1 MAIKCSG
8 HRRSQRVCARSL
20 HHAIDHEVVVRFGAG
35 GGLSAWLSAALALAI
50 GATPEIVSAQAEFGA
65 PARRPN
71 VVLVITDDQ
80 GYGDLGVHGHP
91 VLRTPNIDAFA
102 RDAIGFSNFHVSPT
116 CSPARAALLTG
127 RDSNR
132 TGVWHTAAGRG
143 LMRRDEITIAEM
155 LREAGYATGIFGKW
169 HLGSMYP
176 FRASDRGFE
185 ETFVLGGGGGTGN
198 ISDFWNN
205 TNFDPVM
212 NHNGQFVPTHGY
224 ITDTLFDEAMEFIDA
239 IHKAGRPFFVYL
251 PTNAP
256 HAPFSAPA
264 VYAERYPEQSVRMA
278 HFLGMIENID
288 DNFGRL
294 RRHLRESGL
303 QDNTILMFMTDNG
316 TGFGQGLFNAGMRGI
331 KGSEYDGGHRVPL
344 FLYWPAGDMAGP
356 RTVDAL
362 AAHIDLAP
370 TLLDLAGIEALG
382 AQRFDGVSLR
392 RLLEGQEADWPDRS
406 IIVDSQR
413 ILHPE
418 KWRKSSVMTRRW
430 RLVNGT
436 ELYDMA
442 SDPGQSLDVAAQNPE
457 VVGSLR
463 GVYERWWNGI
473 EPTFADTP
481 RIVVGSERQYMTRL
495 VTRECLS
502 SGLPAWSQSDVRLA
516 RHRAGDDCTWAVDV
530 ERAGEYI
537 VELRRW
543 PRELNH
549 PIRGS
554 VPPGEPVAGAPAHRD
569 PPGAAYAAVRAT
581 LTIGSD
587 TYTDSIGERDRAVL
601 FDVSLHR
608 GPTAITATF
617 EDEDGKVLPSYYV
630 YVYPAPSAAT
640 LAVESP
646 PISSSGLQGWRQVDL
661 GGPHDIE
668 SIVLRGCEAND
679 CAEPLS
685 DFYVFVA
692 GENPVGRSLADLAG
706 DPGIWRR
713 YFIGE
718 AGATLAVPV
727 GTRGRY
733 IRVQHSGEGVPP
745 LVRVEA
751 RGTAVRAAGAG
762 EASPRS
768 VPVFADDIQATH
780 KEP

>member
-1 MAIKCSG
+1 
-8 HRRSQRVCARSL
+8 
-20 HHAIDHEVVVRFGAG
+20 
-35 GGLSAWLSAALALAI
+35 
-50 GATPEIVSAQAEFGA
+50 
-65 PARRPN
+65 
-71 VVLVITDDQ
+71 
-80 GYGDLGVHGHP
+80 
-91 VLRTPNIDAFA
+91 
-102 RDAIGFSNFHVSPT
+102 
-116 CSPARAALLTG
+116 
-127 RDSNR
+127 
-132 TGVWHTAAGRG
+132 
-143 LMRRDEITIAEM
+143 
-155 LREAGYATGIFGKW
+155 
-169 HLGSMYP
+169 
-176 FRASDRGFE
+176 
-185 ETFVLGGGGGTGN
+185 
-198 ISDFWNN
+198 
-205 TNFDPVM
+205 
-212 NHNGQFVPTHGY
+212 
-224 ITDTLFDEAMEFIDA
+224 
-239 IHKAGRPFFVYL
+239 
-251 PTNAP
+251 
-256 HAPFSAPA
+256 
-264 VYAERYPEQSVRMA
+264 
-278 HFLGMIENID
+278 
-288 DNFGRL
+288 
-294 RRHLRESGL
+294 
-303 QDNTILMFMTDNG
+303 
-316 TGFGQGLFNAGMRGI
+316 
-331 KGSEYDGGHRVPL
+331 
-344 FLYWPAGDMAGP
+344 
-356 RTVDAL
+356 
-362 AAHIDLAP
+362 
-370 TLLDLAGIEALG
+370 
-382 AQRFDGVSLR
+382 
-392 RLLEGQEADWPDRS
+392 
-406 IIVDSQR
+406 
-413 ILHPE
+413 
-418 KWRKSSVMTRRW
+418 MTRRW

-481 RIVVGSERQYMTRL
+481 RIVVGSERQNMTRL

-554 VPPGEPVAGAPAHRD
+554 VPPGEPVPGAPAHRD

-587 TYTDSIGERDRAVL
+587 TYTDSIDERDRSVL
-601 FDVSLHR
+601 FDVSLQQ

-768 VPVFADDIQATH
+768 VPVFADDIQATPQGTMNMNRH
-780 KEP
+780 HALLVTALALIGGSAAPLAQDRPEPAPVPEPAPEPDSAPVPEPAPEPDSVPVPEPSVLMDYFTVGGVTLRAHVFEARTGEPPHPAILFFFGGGWTGGNPQQFYPFAEPLAELGFVAIPMEYRVRGRHDSTIPDSMADAFAAFRWARDNAEDLGIDPARIAVGGGSAGGHLAATVGTIAEHSGLGPSAMVLYNPLTDLRDVNIINRLNDLIGGDAAAVSPLAHIEAGAPRTIIFHGEDDATVPISQSEAFCEMMTAAGNQCELSRFAGVGHGFFNARQPAFEPVLMETIRFLLSGLDE

>member
-1 MAIKCSG
+1 M
-8 HRRSQRVCARSL
+8 L
-20 HHAIDHEVVVRFGAG
+20 
-35 GGLSAWLSAALALAI
+35 LAI
-50 GATPEIVSAQAEFGA
+50 GATPLLADEDPRTINDGRGWVATPEIITAQAEFGG

-102 RDAIGFSNFHVSPT
+102 REAINFSNFHVSPT

-143 LMRRDEITIAEM
+143 LMRRDEVTIAE
-155 LREAGYATGIFGKW
+155 LLHEAGYATGIFGKW

-185 ETFVLGGGGGTGN
+185 EVFALGGGGGTGN

-212 NHNGQFVPTHGY
+212 NHNGQFVPTNGY
-224 ITDTLFDEAMEFIDA
+224 ITDTLFDEAMQFIDA
-239 IHKAGRPFFVYL
+239 SSEEGRPFFVYL

-256 HAPFSAPA
+256 HAPFNAPA
-264 VYAERYPEQSVRMA
+264 AYAEQYGEQPLRMA

-303 QDNTILMFMTDNG
+303 QDNTILVFMTDNG

-344 FLYWPAGDMAGP
+344 FLHWPAGDIAGP
-356 RTVDAL
+356 RTIDEL
-362 AAHIDLAP
+362 TAHIDLAP
-370 TLLDLAGIEALG
+370 TLLDLAGIEARD
-382 AQRFDGVSLR
+382 AQRFDGVSLL
-392 RLLEGQEADWPDRS
+392 RLLQGQEADWPDRS
-406 IIVDSQR
+406 IIIDSQR

-436 ELYDMA
+436 ELYDMET
-442 SDPGQSLDVAAQNPE
+442 DPGQSLNVAGQHPDV
-457 VVGSLR
+457 VSSLR
-463 GVYERWWNGI
+463 SVYERWWNGI

-481 RIVVGSERQYMTRL
+481 RIVIGSERQYMTRL

-502 SGLPAWSQSDVRLA
+502 SGLPAWSQSDVRIA
-516 RHRAGDDCTWAVDV
+516 RDRAGNDCTWAVDV

-554 VPPGEPVAGAPAHRD
+554 VPPGEPVPGAPTHRN

-587 TYTDSIGERDRAVL
+587 TYSDSIGEHDRAVL
-601 FDVSLHR
+601 IDVSLDQ

-630 YVYPAPSAAT
+630 YVYPTPSAAT
-640 LAVESP
+640 LAVESRSM
-646 PISSSGLQGWRQVDL
+646 SSSGLQGWRQVDL
-661 GGPHDIE
+661 GGPHDVE

-679 CAEPLS
+679 CPEPLS

-692 GENPVGRSLADLAG
+692 DENPVGRSLTDLAR

-713 YFIGE
+713 HFIGE
-718 AGATLAVPV
+718 AGARLAVPV
-727 GTRGRY
+727 GAGGRY
-733 IRVQHSGEGVPP
+733 VRVQHAGEGAPP
-745 LVRVEA
+745 LARVEV
-751 RGTAVRAAGAG
+751 RGTAVMAAGAG
-762 EASPRS
+762 GASS
-768 VPVFADDIQATH
+768 NGVPVFADDNRVTH

>member
-1 MAIKCSG
+1 MKHIS
-8 HRRSQRVCARSL
+8 HRRSYRACARSL
-20 HHAIDHEVVVRFGAG
+20 HHAIDHKFVVGFVAG
-35 GGLSAWLSAALALAI
+35 GGMPACLLAALALAI
-50 GATPEIVSAQAEFGA
+50 GATPEIVSAQAEFGG

-71 VVLVITDDQ
+71 VVLVLTDDQ

-102 RDAIGFSNFHVSPT
+102 REAIGFSNFHVSPT

-143 LMRRDEITIAEM
+143 LMRRDEVTIAGM
-155 LREAGYATGIFGKW
+155 LQSAGYATGIFGKW

-185 ETFVLGGGGGTGN
+185 EGFVLGGGGGTGN

-212 NHNGQFVPTHGY
+212 NHNGQFVPTNGY
-224 ITDTLFDEAMEFIDA
+224 ITDTLFDEAMQFIDA
-239 IHKAGRPFFVYL
+239 SSEEGRPFFVYL

-256 HAPFSAPA
+256 HAPFNAPA
-264 VYAERYPEQSVRMA
+264 AYAEQYADQPLRMA

-288 DNFGRL
+288 ENFGRL

-303 QDNTILMFMTDNG
+303 EENTILMFMTDNG

-344 FLYWPAGDMAGP
+344 FLHWPAGDIAGP
-356 RTVDAL
+356 RTIDEL
-362 AAHIDLAP
+362 TAHIDLAP
-370 TLLDLAGIEALG
+370 TLLDLAGIEAQA

-392 RLLEGQEADWPDRS
+392 RLLEGREADWPDRS

-436 ELYDMA
+436 ELYDMET
-442 SDPGQSLDVAAQNPE
+442 DPGQSLDVAGQHQE
-457 VVGSLR
+457 VVSSLR
-463 GVYERWWNGI
+463 SVYERWWNGI

-481 RIVVGSERQYMTRL
+481 RIVIGSERQYMTRL

-502 SGLPAWSQSDVRLA
+502 SGLPAWSQSDVRIA
-516 RHRAGDDCTWAVDV
+516 RDRAGNDCTWAVDV

-554 VPPGEPVAGAPAHRD
+554 VPPGEPVPGAPTHRN

-587 TYTDSIGERDRAVL
+587 TYSDSVGEHDRAVL
-601 FDVSLHR
+601 FGVSLDL

-617 EDEDGKVLPSYYV
+617 EDEDGKVVPSYYV
-630 YVYPAPSAAT
+630 YVYPRPSAAT
-640 LAVESP
+640 LAVESR
-646 PISSSGLQGWRQVDL
+646 PISSSGPQGWWQVDL
-661 GGPHDIE
+661 GDAHDIE
-668 SIVLRGCEAND
+668 SIMLTGCEADD
-679 CAEPLS
+679 CGETLS

-692 GENPVGRSLADLAG
+692 GEDPVGRSLSNLAR
-706 DPGIWRR
+706 DPGMWRR

-718 AGATLAVPV
+718 AGSTLAVPV
-727 GTRGRY
+727 GAGGRY
-733 IRVQHSGEGVPP
+733 VRVQHAREGVPP
-745 LVRVEA
+745 FARVEV
-751 RGTAVRAAGAG
+751 RGTPVRAAGAG
-762 EASPRS
+762 GASS
-768 VPVFADDIQATH
+768 NGVPVFADENRVTH

>member
-1 MAIKCSG
+1 MENQALALSG
-8 HRRSQRVCARSL
+8 
-20 HHAIDHEVVVRFGAG
+20 DHEVVVGTGTGAG
-35 GGLSAWLSAALALAI
+35 GGMSVYLLAALVLAI
-50 GATPEIVSAQAEFGA
+50 GATPETVTAQAEFGG

-71 VVLVITDDQ
+71 VVLVLTDDQ
-80 GYGDLGVHGHP
+80 GYGDLAVHGHP
-91 VLRTPNIDAFA
+91 VLRTPNIDAFS
-102 RDAIGFSNFHVSPT
+102 REAISFSDFHVSPT
-116 CSPARAALLTG
+116 CSSARAALLTG

-143 LMRRDEITIAEM
+143 LMRRDEVTIAEM

-176 FRASDRGFE
+176 FRAVDRGFE
-185 ETFVLGGGGGTGN
+185 EVFVLGGGGGTGN

-212 NHNGQFVPTHGY
+212 NHNGQFVPTNGY

-239 IHKAGRPFFVYL
+239 SREDGRPFFVYL
-251 PTNAP
+251 PTNAA
-256 HAPFSAPA
+256 HAPFNAPT
-264 VYAERYPEQSVRMA
+264 VFAEQYRDQPVRMA
-278 HFLGMIENID
+278 HFLSMIENID

-303 QDNTILMFMTDNG
+303 DDNTILMFMTDNG

-344 FLYWPAGDMAGP
+344 FFHWPAGDMAGP
-356 RTVDAL
+356 RTIDEL

-370 TLLDLAGIEALG
+370 TLLDLAGIEAG
-382 AQRFDGVSLR
+382 MEARAAQPFDGVSLR
-392 RLLEGQEADWPDRS
+392 LLLEGQEANWPDRS
-406 IIVDSQR
+406 IIIDSQR

-418 KWRKSSVMTRRW
+418 KWRKSSVMTQRW

-436 ELYDMA
+436 ELYDMN
-442 SDPGQSLDVAAQNPE
+442 SDPGQSRDVAGEHQE
-457 VVGSLR
+457 VVSSLR
-463 GVYERWWNGI
+463 SVYERWWNDI
-473 EPTFADTP
+473 ESTFADTP
-481 RIVVGSERQYMTRL
+481 RIVIGSENQYMTRL

-502 SGLPAWSQSDVRLA
+502 SGLPAWGQSDVRVA
-516 RHRAGDDCTWAVDV
+516 RHRVGDDCVWAVDV

-554 VPPGEPVAGAPAHRD
+554 VPPGEPVPGAPTHRD

-581 LTIGSD
+581 LDIGSS
-587 TYTDSIGERDRAVL
+587 TYTDSIDERDRSVL
-601 FDVSLHR
+601 FDVSLHQ
-608 GPTAITATF
+608 GPTTITATF
-617 EDEDGKVLPSYYV
+617 EDEEGRVLPSYYV
-630 YVYPAPSAAT
+630 YVYPGPSAAT
-640 LAVESP
+640 LAVGTRSM
-646 PISSSGLQGWRQVDL
+646 SSSGPQGWWQVDL
-661 GGPHDIE
+661 GGTHDIE

-679 CAEPLS
+679 CPESLS

-692 GENPVGRSLADLAG
+692 DEDPVGRSLADLAR

-727 GTRGRY
+727 GTEGRY
-733 IRVQHSGEGVPP
+733 VRVQHAGEGAP
-745 LVRVEA
+745 LPARVEV
-751 RGTAVRAAGAG
+751 RGTAVRAAGADG
-762 EASPRS
+762 VSPNG
-768 VPVFADDIQATH
+768 D
-780 KEP
+780 

>member
-1 MAIKCSG
+1 MP
-8 HRRSQRVCARSL
+8 VCL
-20 HHAIDHEVVVRFGAG
+20 
-35 GGLSAWLSAALALAI
+35 LAALALAI
-50 GATPEIVSAQAEFGA
+50 GATPEIVSAQAEFGG

-71 VVLVITDDQ
+71 VVLVMTDDQ

-102 RDAIGFSNFHVSPT
+102 REAISFSNFHVSPT

-132 TGVWHTAAGRG
+132 AGVWHTAAGRG
-143 LMRRDEITIAEM
+143 LMRRDEVTIAEM
-155 LREAGYATGIFGKW
+155 LQEAGYATGIFGKW
-169 HLGSMYP
+169 HLGSMYS

-185 ETFVLGGGGGTGN
+185 EVFALGGGGGTGN

-212 NHNGQFVPTHGY
+212 NHNGQFVPTNGY

-239 IHKAGRPFFVYL
+239 SIEQGRPFFVYL

-256 HAPFSAPA
+256 HAPFNAPA
-264 VYAERYPEQSVRMA
+264 VYAERYPDQSVRMA

-316 TGFGQGLFNAGMRGI
+316 TGFGQGLYNAGMRGI

-344 FLYWPAGDMAGP
+344 FLHWPAGDMAGP

-370 TLLDLAGIEALG
+370 TLLDLAGVEART
-382 AQRFDGVSLR
+382 ADRFDGVSLR
-392 RLLEGQEADWPDRS
+392 LLLEGQEADWPDRS
-406 IIVDSQR
+406 IIIDSQR

-430 RLVNGT
+430 RLVNGM
-436 ELYDMA
+436 ELYDME
-442 SDPGQSLDVAAQNPE
+442 SDPGQSLDVAGQHPE
-457 VVGSLR
+457 VVSSLR
-463 GVYERWWNGI
+463 SIYERWWNGI

-481 RIVVGSERQYMTRL
+481 RIVIGSEHQYMSRL

-502 SGLPAWSQSDVRLA
+502 SGLPAWSQSDVRVA
-516 RHRAGDDCTWAVDV
+516 RHREGNDCTWAVDV

-554 VPPGEPVAGAPAHRD
+554 VPPGEPVPGAPTHRD

-587 TYTDSIGERDRAVL
+587 TYSDSVGERDRAVH
-601 FDVSLHR
+601 FEVSLHQ

-617 EDEDGKVLPSYYV
+617 EDEDGEVLPSYYV

-640 LAVESP
+640 LAVESR
-646 PISSSGLQGWRQVDL
+646 SMSRSGPQGWWQVGL
-661 GGPHDIE
+661 GGAHDIE
-668 SIVLRGCEAND
+668 TIVLRGCEAND
-679 CAEPLS
+679 CPEPLS

-692 GENPVGRSLADLAG
+692 DEDPVGRSLADLAR
-706 DPGIWRR
+706 DPEVWRR

-718 AGATLAVPV
+718 AGAMLAVPV
-727 GTRGRY
+727 GAEGRY
-733 IRVQHSGEGVPP
+733 VRIQHAGEGAPP
-745 LVRVEA
+745 LARVEV
-751 RGTAVRAAGAG
+751 RGTAVRAAGADG
-762 EASPRS
+762 VLPS
-768 VPVFADDIQATH
+768 ADGRDTVNFFGIQ
-780 KEP
+780 EP